1 VTTSLRSMRILFIG
15 DVVGRPG
22 RNILQEQL
30 PLLRARWKLDVVVVN
45 GENAA
50 GGFGLTEDI
59 YNDFIDAGA
68 DAVTLGNHSWDQRET
83 LVYIER
89 APKLVRPVNYPAGTP
104 GRGATMIETENGRR
118 VVVINAMGRLYM
130 DALDDPFR
138 AVERE
143 VEACPLG
150 AGCDAIIVDMH
161 AEATSEKQAMG
172 YFLDG
177 RVSLV
182 VGTHTHVPTADHRI
196 LPAGTAYQSDAG
208 MTGNYQSILG
218 MDRYEP
224 VRRWLTKTPGSRL
237 EVAEGPGTLCGLAVE
252 TNDST
257 GLAINVAPIRI
268 GAVLEQALPV
278 FWSEG
283 H

>member
-1 VTTSLRSMRILFIG
+1 
-15 DVVGRPG
+15 
-22 RNILQEQL
+22 
-30 PLLRARWKLDVVVVN
+30 
-45 GENAA
+45 
-50 GGFGLTEDI
+50 
-59 YNDFIDAGA
+59 
-68 DAVTLGNHSWDQRET
+68 
-83 LVYIER
+83 
-89 APKLVRPVNYPAGTP
+89 
-104 GRGATMIETENGRR
+104 
-118 VVVINAMGRLYM
+118 MGRLYM

-143 VEACPLG
+143 VDACPLG
-150 AGCDAIIVDMH
+150 TGCDAIIVDMH

-224 VRRWLTKTPGSRL
+224 MRRWLTKTPGSRL

-252 TNDST
+252 TDNNT
-257 GLAINVAPIRI
+257 GLAINVAPVRV
-268 GAVLEQALPV
+268 GAVLDQALPI
-278 FWSEG
+278 FWTEG
-283 H
+283 S

>member
-1 VTTSLRSMRILFIG
+1 MRILFIG

-22 RNILQEQL
+22 RNVLQEQL

-89 APKLVRPVNYPAGTP
+89 ASKLVRPINYPLGTP
-104 GRGATMIETENGRR
+104 GRGATIIETEKGYR
-118 VVVINAMGRLYM
+118 VVVINAMGRLFM

-138 AVERE
+138 AVEHE
-143 VEACPLG
+143 VNACPLG
-150 AGCDAIIVDMH
+150 TGCDAIIVDMH

-252 TNDST
+252 TDNNT
-257 GLAINVAPIRI
+257 GLAVNVAPVRV
-268 GAVLEQALPV
+268 GAVLDQALPT
-278 FWSEG
+278 FWTKGS
-283 H
+283 